1 MSKRRTRLT
10 RVLAIAASAA
20 VVAVSGCG
28 AEPSDPTSEFH
39 YALNAQPPLLDPL
52 LSTATATAEVARL
65 MFEPLLT
72 QDADFR
78 VQPHIAESWEESD
91 DGKTTTFTIREGLT
105 FHNGQPVT
113 AEDVKASLDRW
124 IEISGVGQQ
133 FFDGV
138 EVEVTGDLEVAVRTP
153 KKMYALLYFLSDPGQ
168 ITAIMPKEIIDATP
182 AEGLTEFVGTGP
194 YVFDQWRTDQYIRLH
209 KFEDYQSPEGEPS
222 GLAGYREAK
231 SDTLVIDIVTDS
243 STRLAG
249 LQTGEYDA
257 AAAIPFDNSGLLEK
271 DTTLQTITGE
281 NGFNGVAFNKKA
293 GLMADN
299 TMRDAVAAALNHDD
313 IQLAAFASD
322 EFYDVDGAISLP
334 GQQFY
339 TDAGLEKFN
348 ENDPERAKKLMEEAG
363 YNGETVRI
371 LTSRE
376 YEDHYNSAV
385 VVEENLKR
393 AGFSTKMVVV
403 DWATLL
409 SMRTD
414 ENAYELFTTAWSV
427 NAVPVTQVFLL
438 GSWPGWTDDEEL
450 TKAMND
456 LTYAADDE
464 AAAEANDRLQ
474 TRVYEYRPI
483 VKYGNKRTIVG
494 ASVDAEGVQFVSGA
508 GIVLWEAHMTQ

>member
-1 MSKRRTRLT
+1 MSTHRPRLR
-10 RVLAIAASAA
+10 RVLAVVATAA
-20 VVAVSGCG
+20 VLAVSGCG
-28 AEPSDPTSEFH
+28 AKASDPTSEFH

-72 QDADFR
+72 QDADFQ

-105 FHNGQPVT
+105 FHNGDPVT
-113 AEDVKASLDRW
+113 AEDVEASLDRW
-124 IEISGVGQQ
+124 MEISGVGQQ
-133 FFDGV
+133 FFAGADV
-138 EVEVTGDLEVAVRTP
+138 EVVGDREVAVHTP
-153 KKMYALLYFLSDPGQ
+153 EKMYTLLYFLSDPGQ
-168 ITAIMPKEIIDATP
+168 MTAIMPKKIIDETP

-194 YVFDQWRTDQYIRLH
+194 FVFDTWRTDQYIQLH
-209 KFEDYQSPEGEPS
+209 RFEDYQSPEGEPS
-222 GLAGYREAK
+222 GLAGHREAK
-231 SDTLVIDIVTDS
+231 SDTLIIDLVTDS

-271 DTTLQTITGE
+271 DTTLQSIVGE

-293 GLMADN
+293 GIMADN
-299 TMRDAVAAALNHDD
+299 TMRNAVAAALNHED
-313 IQLAAFASD
+313 IQLAAFAAD
-322 EFYDVDGAISLP
+322 EFYDVNGAISLP

-339 TDAGLEKFN
+339 TEAGLELFN
-348 ENDPERAKKLMEEAG
+348 QQDPGLAKQLMEEAG
-363 YNGETVRI
+363 YNGEPVRI

-385 VVEENLKR
+385 VVEENLKK
-393 AGFSTKMVVV
+393 AGFNTQMVVV

-409 SMRTD
+409 SMRAD
-414 ENAYELFTTAWSV
+414 ENAFELFTTGWSV

-450 TKAMND
+450 SQAMND
-456 LTYAADDE
+456 LTFAADDE

-483 VKYGNKRTIVG
+483 IKYGNKRTIVG
-494 ASVDAEGVQFVSGA
+494 ASVDAEGVQFVPGA
-508 GIVLWEAHMTQ
+508 GIVLWNAHMTK